1 MDLRRI
7 AQTNNM
13 SSPRPSSTHSRDSS
27 AGPSSPAFP
36 STPRPRLSHPVTI
49 VRSPLTTP
57 SLSASVPFDWDAA
70 RSRRNPP
77 YPSPAS
83 AKAPGRGRKSE
94 LGGLQGTP
102 AKKRVVRKKS
112 FFEKITSIPS
122 RIAFE
127 MSIFPHNLPLPESK
141 TSAYI
146 IGGLMHLI
154 NFYVRVTQ
162 VSGVPESDTGWEDM
176 YREDNNVSW
185 FDWTVPMTALLIL
198 AACANALYLFTRTR
212 LYHLYTQP
220 DPVASP
226 HARFVNTPSTPPSLP
241 KQVRSY
247 LWRGFIGFWRFLFG
261 IGTSASTGGAVG
273 AGERVQEL
281 SVWAPGDFEL
291 MLFSVYSPVH
301 ALLWMCWN
309 SGNWIKMVLVMT
321 GVGIQLRIMMRTY
334 EALLKDRG
342 IIAAEVMHEYDHK
355 FVYPRVNPIRSDA
368 SVQTHEGEVVNV
380 WED

>member
-7 AQTNNM
+7 AQTNNIVLPAPLKLELSRQQRRAQLACIPEHTPPAPLPPSHNCEVPADHPFAICKRAIRLGCSEIKKK
-13 SSPRPSSTHSRDSS
+13 SSIPIARQREGAWQGAEERDWSW
-27 AGPSSPAFP
+27 PADHT
-36 STPRPRLSHPVTI
+36 SEE
-49 VRSPLTTP
+49 
-57 SLSASVPFDWDAA
+57 A
-70 RSRRNPP
+70 RS
-77 YPSPAS
+77 AQ
-83 AKAPGRGRKSE
+83 E
-94 LGGLQGTP
+94 
-102 AKKRVVRKKS
+102 
-112 FFEKITSIPS
+112 EITSIPS

-127 MSIFPHNLPLPESK
+127 ISIFPHNLPLPESK

-162 VSGVPESDTGWEDM
+162 VSDIPDSDIGWEDM

-185 FDWTVPMTALLIL
+185 FDWTIPMTALLIL

-226 HARFVNTPSTPPSLP
+226 HARFHRPEA
-241 KQVRSY
+241 Q
-247 LWRGFIGFWRFLFG
+247 W
-261 IGTSASTGGAVG
+261 G
-273 AGERVQEL
+273 AGDRVQEL
-281 SVWAPGDFEL
+281 EVWTPGDFEL

-309 SGNWIKMVLVMT
+309 SGNWIKMAFVMA
-321 GVGIQLRIMMRTY
+321 GVGIQLRIMTQTY

-342 IIAAEVMHEYDHK
+342 IIAAEVMHEYDQK